1 MGVSVELEH
10 AVHVRSYPG
19 SPRGGDLGLVIPSED
34 GALAAL
40 IDATGH
46 GLASYAVAMTARGVI
61 VAQADQE
68 LGAIFAKLDVAL
80 KGTLG
85 AAVSI
90 ARIARDGVTF
100 AGVGNVAA
108 YIDLHP
114 LVGRVGIVGG
124 HGRPPPLARAAL
136 APDAWLLM
144 HTDGVRRPD
153 AIPRGDAAEVAA
165 ALVRTHGVTHDDAAV
180 LALRWRRAPAPP

>member
-1 MGVSVELEH
+1 MGMTPALEH

-19 SPRGGDLGLVIPSED
+19 SPRGGDLGFVLPRAD
-34 GALAAL
+34 GALAVL

-46 GLASYAVAMTARGVI
+46 GLASHAVALAARSVI
-61 VAQADQE
+61 ATNADEDLGTIFTE
-68 LGAIFAKLDVAL
+68 LDAAL
-80 KGTLG
+80 SGTPG

-90 ARIARDGVTF
+90 ARIVGESVTF

-114 LVGRVGIVGG
+114 ILGRVGVVGH
-124 HGRPPPLARAAL
+124 HGRRPPIAQATL

-153 AIPRGDAAEVAA
+153 AIPRGEASEAAA
-165 ALVRTHGVTHDDAAV
+165 ALVRAHGVTHDDAAV
-180 LALRWRRAPAPP
+180 LLLRWRSGAVPA